1 MPELCFLPE
10 THKTF
15 VKYQIV
21 SKTQVYN
28 FTDVLQL
35 GPALLG
41 ENQTLISNNIRIFL
55 DIFVSRQPPAS
66 PNRG

>member
-15 VKYQIV
+15 VKYQIN
-21 SKTQVYN
+21 SKTDKVYS

-35 GPALLG
+35 GTARLG
-41 ENQTLISNNIRIFL
+41 ENQTLILISGSAL
-55 DIFVSRQPPAS
+55 
-66 PNRG
+66 